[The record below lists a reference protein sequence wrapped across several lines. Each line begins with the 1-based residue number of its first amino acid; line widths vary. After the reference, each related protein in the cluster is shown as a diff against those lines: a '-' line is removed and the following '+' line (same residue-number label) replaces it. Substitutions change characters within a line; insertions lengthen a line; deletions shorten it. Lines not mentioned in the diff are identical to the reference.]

1 MSIRQYIN
9 RPLDLVITINNELRD
24 IVSYNLR
31 YIKHIVTHQRVC
43 SSSDNAWYGQIY
55 IQQGVPILLWC

>member
-1 MSIRQYIN
+1 MLYQVVELTSAT
-9 RPLDLVITINNELRD
+9 DITTNNELRD
-24 IVSYNLR
+24 IVFYNLR

-43 SSSDNAWYGQIY
+43 SSSDKAWYGQIY